1 MSEFLELETR
11 RKVYDLV
18 SRNPG
23 LHLSKIAELL
33 KMRISLDEYH
43 LLYLEKNGVI
53 LSSKEAGYSR
63 YYIKGKIGTA
73 DKKILS
79 ILRQKIPLK
88 IVLFLLKNDCSQHRY
103 MIKNFD
109 IAPSTLSYHLK
120 KLVKIGIISQTSF
133 GDDKGYSII
142 NREELIRILMQY
154 KPYSVIDGF
163 ADIWSDLKVDEL

>member
-1 MSEFLELETR
+1 MSEFLELDTR
-11 RKVYDLV
+11 RKIYDLV
-18 SRNPG
+18 LRNPG

-33 KMRISLDEYH
+33 KMRISLVEYH
-43 LLYLEKNGVI
+43 LFYLEKNGVI
-53 LSSKEAGYSR
+53 ISSKEAGYSR

-73 DKKILS
+73 DKKVLS

-88 IVLFLLKNDCSQHRY
+88 IVLYLLKNDSSLHKD
-103 MIKNFD
+103 MINFLN

-120 KLVKIGIISQTSF
+120 KLVKIGIVSQTSF
-133 GDDKGYSII
+133 GNDKGYSII

-163 ADIWSDLKVDEL
+163 ADIWSDLNID